1 MLLKKAFF
9 HKKVEKNIKKFLN
22 FAMKT
27 CIKKFEL
34 KLHEK
39 GIFFCG
45 GTKRLAKS
53 LVTASY
59 QLVAA

>member
-1 MLLKKAFF
+1 
-9 HKKVEKNIKKFLN
+9 
-22 FAMKT
+22 MKT